1 MIDPKLLS
9 MLRCPIEGSEL
20 QLADPAL
27 LQRVQTA
34 IQQGTA
40 RDRLEQKVS
49 EGVEAGLV
57 NRSETWFFP
66 VRHGIP
72 TLVAD
77 EAIRLDQL
85 PS

>member
-1 MIDPKLLS
+1 MIDPKLLA

-20 QLADPAL
+20 QTADPTL
-27 LQRVQTA
+27 LRRVQHA
-34 IQQGTA
+34 IEQGMA

-49 EGVEAGLV
+49 EGVEGGLV
-57 NRSETWFFP
+57 NRSETWFYP
-66 VRHGIP
+66 VRNGIP

-85 PS
+85 P